1 MCYGKQDFSFSTKK
15 TAIITLYYMRLN
27 QDDSIHFMIIISFF
41 FREEKKIKLFKAEK
55 HIIYKK
61 NVETNFVIK

>member
-15 TAIITLYYMRLN
+15 TAIITLLYAFKSGRVDTFHDYY
-27 QDDSIHFMIIISFF
+27 FF

-61 NVETNFVIK
+61 MWKQTS